1 MTHKNL
7 PTGLNGFK
15 SFQSTFQNIAKQY
28 NDVVTLRLY
37 SMVSHKYVEV
47 ALTSFTLYHPIN
59 SVSIVLTHITGFNQ
73 TYCKIPRLIIKN
85 VVGSDISIAGKIH
98 LKMPGWSTGSL
109 PLVMMMIFLSPLTYL
124 SITRKS
130 VDYKSFINFSYWF
143 QQISIKQWFRIL

>member
-1 MTHKNL
+1 MHFEYRHQYWYYSPLVDADPGNSPEKFSIANITPCQYDAKIISLTHKNL

-85 VVGSDISIAGKIH
+85 VVGSDISISGKMYFKI
-98 LKMPGWSTGSL
+98 PG
-109 PLVMMMIFLSPLTYL
+109 
-124 SITRKS
+124 
-130 VDYKSFINFSYWF
+130 
-143 QQISIKQWFRIL
+143 